1 MLLSEIEKNAYSLLP
16 TIPFLVI
23 CPRETLT
30 QVEKGSHKIIFFF
43 NIICDGRKLEGTC
56 PSQCKW
62 ISKLRQISS
71 IAYYTALTI

>member
-30 QVEKGSHKIIFFF
+30 QVEKGSHKIIFFSTSF
-43 NIICDGRKLEGTC
+43 VMVGSWKGLVHHNANG
-56 PSQCKW
+56 
-62 ISKLRQISS
+62 
-71 IAYYTALTI
+71 